1 LSSKLNFYVTL
12 VSTPLVILPAFL
24 HRIMKWQL
32 ILLPSSPR
40 VDESLDVFAHCYDLG
55 VVVIVI
61 VVIIVVVALNNK

>member
-1 LSSKLNFYVTL
+1 
-12 VSTPLVILPAFL
+12 LVILPAFL

-61 VVIIVVVALNNK
+61 VIIVVVALNNK

>member
-1 LSSKLNFYVTL
+1 
-12 VSTPLVILPAFL
+12 
-24 HRIMKWQL
+24 MKWQL

-61 VVIIVVVALNNK
+61 VIIVVVALNNK